1 MLEYGEELTRKT
13 RLAQAPMLQWGD
25 RLTLES
31 WSRRPEFPASL
42 KRWAKV
48 ILSCAEGKTNAAV
61 AREVGI
67 AQLTVGK
74 WRRQF
79 IAAQCVNGS
88 QDSVR

>member
-13 RLAQAPMLQWGD
+13 KIQQAPTLQWGD

-31 WSRRPEFPASL
+31 WSHRPEFPPAL
-42 KRWAKV
+42 KRWAQV
-48 ILSCAEGKTNAAV
+48 ILACAGGKTNAAV
-61 AREVGI
+61 ARELGI

-79 IAAQCVNGS
+79 IAAQRMNGS
-88 QDSVR
+88 